1 RLGAIDDEQ
10 PADLGIKPPLDQ
22 VVDERLHD
30 GSVLGCSV
38 VTAHPR
44 AIHGNLATMETDLSL
59 GSAPAVADPS
69 PATVMSRADEL
80 LRVLAKH
87 LLDGSDPGRQTEAL
101 EGAVHILPSHLQAG
115 HERER

>member
-1 RLGAIDDEQ
+1 MA
-10 PADLGIKPPLDQ
+10 
-22 VVDERLHD
+22 
-30 GSVLGCSV
+30 V

-44 AIHGNLATMETDLSL
+44 ATHGNLATMETDLSL

-101 EGAVHILPSHLQAG
+101 EGAVHILPSHLQAWATPPSLIQQRPG
-115 HERER
+115 QSPRGT